1 MRLWG
6 VWSQAVGFVLLCLAG
21 MWFSRYEDV
30 FVFNLLK
37 RKFHKPITF
46 SASCTKNP
54 EITAFHQH

>member
-46 SASCTKNP
+46 SASRKKK
-54 EITAFHQH
+54 ILK